1 MLSPRLPGGPRQ
13 HLQHQRRPR
22 VRQPAL
28 AGAPALP
35 PAPGRLL
42 LRHRAVRRVVD
53 RPRPLRRRRRY
64 RQVPRQECPS
74 NCRSVIVYKICLAA
88 SCLARRRQDSEASQ
102 RGRALHAEQLAR
114 DIASMLHAGRLT
126 FQLMGMPSAQ
136 AVGRAAAGQPDH
148 DSAAQHPQAAA
159 GALRPRRLTSG
170 CQPVLALHLHSERPC
185 DARVRCEAMHATLS
199 SRCCRWSQSRP
210 PILRLALVHRR
221 RAAPT
226 STSSVSA

>member
-1 MLSPRLPGGPRQ
+1 MPRLLGGPRQ

-22 VRQPAL
+22 VGRPAL

-35 PAPGRLL
+35 SAPGRLL

-53 RPRPLRRRRRY
+53 RPRPLRRRRRD
-64 RQVPRQECPS
+64 RQVPLQECPS
-74 NCRSVIVYKICLAA
+74 NCRSVIIHKICLAA

-102 RGRALHAEQLAR
+102 RGRALDAEQLSR

-126 FQLMGMPSAQ
+126 FQLVGMPSAQ

-159 GALRPRRLTSG
+159 GARCAQGAWLQAVSQCLLCTCIWKDHLMPGCAVRR
-170 CQPVLALHLHSERPC
+170 CMLHS
-185 DARVRCEAMHATLS
+185 
-199 SRCCRWSQSRP
+199 
-210 PILRLALVHRR
+210 
-221 RAAPT
+221 RAAVVVGA
-226 STSSVSA
+226 SLGRQS